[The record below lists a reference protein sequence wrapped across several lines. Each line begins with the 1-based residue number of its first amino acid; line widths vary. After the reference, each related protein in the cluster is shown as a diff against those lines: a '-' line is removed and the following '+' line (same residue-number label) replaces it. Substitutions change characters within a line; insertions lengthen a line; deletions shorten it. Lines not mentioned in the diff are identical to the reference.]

1 MFERRLKLLLVGLVV
16 MLAVLAVRAAQL
28 QIVQHEEWAERA
40 RASLKRHQLTE
51 TVRGTIYDVKGRV
64 IAQDAACIDACV
76 DYRVIVDPPDEAWVR
91 QEARRRLRGQL
102 EGKPR
107 TERLA
112 LLDAEAERVR
122 KDIEVMWDVLGRL
135 PGSSP
140 ELVAEARRS
149 IVQRVET
156 RRRQVWLRN
165 YNAAMQRFE
174 NAPRAPWIR
183 RFLLG
188 EDADMPRLEQ
198 FEIEV
203 GEQVSPHPILRNIAP
218 EVNNYLAKN
227 LDALPGLVL
236 RPGITR
242 QYPYGEA
249 GAHLVGHLTPVTRED
264 LRADDETD
272 ELRQYLPFD
281 LIGRSGLEAMLER
294 QLRGRRGRVVRLAGQ
309 SDIIETAE
317 SQPGGDGRT
326 TIDIELQKRIQEL
339 FANARFEVSKGVFE
353 VSPMHGAAV
362 VIDIPTG
369 EVRALA
375 TYPSFDPNTLEQ
387 NIARLLRDDINL
399 PLLNRATMSALEPGS
414 TVKPMVGL
422 AAIGA
427 GVLGPHDTIMCN
439 GYLVL
444 GGRQYSVGRCW
455 TMSRHQTDHRF
466 IPWDDPHETGRL
478 NFVDAVQ
485 RSCNIFF
492 ETCGDRLGI
501 GRLSDWMLL
510 FGLGRPTGLGIPEN
524 RGRVPSQVPIPSY
537 LQRSTSWFAGIGQ
550 GKVLATPLQMA
561 NMTATIARG
570 GVWVRPTLLP
580 RDGLPPAVR
589 VSPGGLDVSAD
600 VIDLGLPPEAI
611 RLAREGMVKV
621 VNTRAGSG
629 NVLRRNDLAVAG
641 KTGTAQAAPFT
652 YPRRDADGNVVRDA
666 RGRVI
671 RDELR
676 LSTRANPNPLAPW
689 YRGTGASG
697 TDRAH
702 AWFVGYA
709 PADNPQVAF
718 AVLVEYGGGGGS
730 AAAPIARDIVQ
741 ACVDH
746 GYLPGRTDRGD
757 TAVGWL
763 WNPAASDLD
772 HLDANVIQPE
782 HVPDRELLYE
792 VADPIAAAPGPSR

>member
-16 MLAVLAVRAAQL
+16 MLGVLAVRAAQL
-28 QIVQHEEWAERA
+28 QISQHEEWSERA
-40 RASLKRHQLTE
+40 RASLKRQQLTE
-51 TVRGTIYDVKGRV
+51 TVRGTIFDVKGRV
-64 IAQDAACIDACV
+64 VAQDVACIDACV
-76 DYRVIVDPPDEAWVR
+76 DYRVIIDPPDETWVR
-91 QEARRRLRGQL
+91 NEARRRLRGVM
-102 EGKPR
+102 EGRPR
-107 TERLA
+107 
-112 LLDAEAERVR
+112 AERVAMVDAEVDR
-122 KDIEVMWDVLGRL
+122 VKRDIEVLWDVLGRL

-140 ELVAEARRS
+140 QYIAEIRRAT
-149 IVQRVET
+149 VQRVET
-156 RRRQVWLRN
+156 RRRQVWIRS
-165 YNAAMQRFE
+165 YAAAMQRFE
-174 NAPRAPWIR
+174 NSPRPAWFK

-188 EDADMPRLEQ
+188 EDADVPRLEQ

-203 GEQVSPHPILRNIAP
+203 GEQVSAHPILRNIPA

-227 LDALPGLVL
+227 LELLPGLVL

-242 QYPYGEA
+242 SYPFGEV
-249 GAHLVGHLTPVTRED
+249 GAHLVGQLASVTRED
-264 LRADDETD
+264 LRADEETD

-281 LIGRSGLEAMLER
+281 QIGRGGLEGMFER
-294 QLRGRRGRVVRLAGQ
+294 ELRGRRGRIVRLAGQ
-309 SDIIETAE
+309 SEIIETVD
-317 SQPGGDGRT
+317 SVPGGDART
-326 TIDIELQKRIQEL
+326 TIDFELQARIQEL
-339 FANARFEVSKGVFE
+339 FAKARFEVSKGVFE

-362 VIDIPTG
+362 VIDIATG
-369 EVRALA
+369 EVRAMA
-375 TYPSFDPNTLEQ
+375 SYPSFDPNTLDV
-387 NIARLLRDDINL
+387 NMARLLRDEINL

-427 GVLGPHDTIMCN
+427 GVIGMHETIMCN

-444 GGRQYSVGRCW
+444 GGRQYTVGRCW
-455 TMSRHQTDHRF
+455 TMTRQNTDHRF

-492 ETCGDRLGI
+492 ETCGDRMGI
-501 GRLSDWMLL
+501 AKLSEWMLR
-510 FGLGRPTGLGIPEN
+510 FGLGRPTGIGIAES
-524 RGRVPSQVPIPSY
+524 RGRVPSQVPTPGY

-570 GVWVRPTLLP
+570 GVWVRPTLVP
-580 RDGLPPAVR
+580 RDGLVVPVR
-589 VSPGGLDVSAD
+589 ATAGVVDETAD
-600 VIDLGLPPEAI
+600 VVDLGLSPEAI
-611 RLAREGMVKV
+611 RLAKEGMVKV

-629 NVLRRNDLAVAG
+629 NVLRRDDMVVAG

-652 YPRRDADGNVVRDA
+652 YPRRDADGNLVRDE

-689 YRGTGASG
+689 YRGTGQSG

-709 PADNPQVAF
+709 PAENPQVAF

-741 ACVDH
+741 ACVDT
-746 GYLPGRTDRGD
+746 GYLTGRRGRGD

-763 WNPAASDLD
+763 SAGESS
-772 HLDANVIQPE
+772 
-782 HVPDRELLYE
+782 ELLHDLAE
-792 VADPIAAAPGPSR
+792 AEALPPVVRRR